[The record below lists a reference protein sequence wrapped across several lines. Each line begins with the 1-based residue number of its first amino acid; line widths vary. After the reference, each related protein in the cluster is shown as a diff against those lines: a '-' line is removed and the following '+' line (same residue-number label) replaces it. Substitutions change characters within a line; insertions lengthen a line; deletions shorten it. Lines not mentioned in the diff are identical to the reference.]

1 MVYILPMP
9 WMVRFPILESTEVK
23 FMSPSGLRRYGALLL
38 VTLTVCPSTTAE
50 AATSKSR
57 GTAKAG
63 IHASGPVAK
72 ATTKRCVSR
81 RTGRRAPP
89 GGVVW
94 ARNAIVLDPATD
106 TVLYEKNAGASAPCA
121 SLTKLMTGLV
131 FLEQRPDF
139 TRSVEITE
147 GELRGGGHTQLRRG
161 EHVRLGDLL
170 HMSLMCSDNV
180 ATRVLVRESGLPIE
194 DFLAR
199 MNRKAVELGLART
212 RFVESTGLDER
223 NVSTAADM
231 ARLLRAA
238 SENAIIHEISTRRGY
253 DFLGLSSQNRA
264 RSHHISNTNRL
275 LYGRYEIRGGKTGFI
290 SEAGYCLATWI
301 RTDQRDM
308 IAVVLGAPTNATRFA
323 DVVRMVQHTSTLSVA
338 PSGL

>member
-1 MVYILPMP
+1 VFLAVLMLCPLP
-9 WMVRFPILESTEVK
+9 ESGAAATK
-23 FMSPSGLRRYGALLL
+23 SGTGGGTTLRASGKSGTTVAPRKKRLRRR
-38 VTLTVCPSTTAE
+38 TA
-50 AATSKSR
+50 
-57 GTAKAG
+57 
-63 IHASGPVAK
+63 
-72 ATTKRCVSR
+72 
-81 RTGRRAPP
+81 RRAPP

-94 ARNAIVLDPATD
+94 ARNAIVLDPATGA
-106 TVLYEKNAGASAPCA
+106 VLYEKNAGISAPVA
-121 SLTKLMTGLV
+121 SLTKLMTALV
-131 FLEQRPDF
+131 FLERQQDF
-139 TRSVEITE
+139 DRTVEVTLS
-147 GELRGGGHTQLRRG
+147 ELRGGGHTQLRRG
-161 EHVRLGDLL
+161 ERARLGDLL

-180 ATRVLVRESGLPIE
+180 ATRVLVRESGLTLE

-212 RFVESTGLDER
+212 RFVECTGLDER

-238 SENAIIHEISTRRGY
+238 SEHPTIHDISTQRGY
-253 DFLGLSSQNRA
+253 DFHGLSATNRV
-264 RSHHISNTNRL
+264 RRHHISNTNRL

-323 DVVRMVQHTSTLSVA
+323 DVVRLVQHTTTKAIA
-338 PSGL
+338 PSGI